1 MGDMLSTGVSGL
13 LAFQTALDTISNN
26 ISNVNTP
33 GYSEETANL
42 ATNTASPTPD
52 GWVGNGA
59 SVTSVTRAYNNFL
72 DAQTRGATSSYNQF
86 NTLSGLAG
94 SINNMLGDSSTGL
107 SATLQSFSQAVQ
119 AMANAP
125 SQSATRQT
133 VLTQAQALISQ
144 FQSYQGTFTQLGSEV
159 NTQLQSEATTITSLG
174 QSIASLN
181 QQIMTAQSNGTGQ
194 PPNQLL
200 DQRNNLIDQLS
211 ADVGVSTVTQSDG
224 SISVF
229 IGSGQTL
236 VLGSNAASLTATPD
250 QFKSG
255 QMDLALKNSSGTTD
269 ITNSLTG
276 GAVGGLLQFREQ
288 MLIPGQNALGQAAI
302 ALSTQVNQQ
311 NQAGLDQNGNIGAAL
326 LGVGAPQVL
335 PSGNNTGTSNVTAA
349 VTSLGGLTTSNYY
362 LQYAGGNWSL
372 IDTASGAATALSATT
387 TAGVTT
393 LSGGPGITLT
403 VTGTAKA
410 GDEFLV
416 EPTSQA
422 VTGLSLLTTDP
433 TKIAAAGPLVSSA
446 AAGNAGSA
454 SISAATV
461 PNTALWT
468 RGNYTISFS
477 SPNAY
482 TVTNA
487 GGATVATGTYTAG
500 TPIAFDG
507 IDVTLVGTP
516 AAGDSFAINDN
527 ANGTGDNTNALAL
540 AGIFNQNVLAGG
552 TASLNGVVN
561 AYVGTVGNQTGQ
573 AQNGATAQQS
583 VMTSAQNAQ
592 SSVSG
597 VNLDQEAANM
607 VQYQQAYQ
615 AAAQVIQASDT
626 LFQSLISAINAT
638 G

>member
-403 VTGTAKA
+403 VTGTPKA

>member
-144 FQSYQGTFTQLGSEV
+144 CQSYQGTFTQLGSEV
-159 NTQLQSEATTITSLG
+159 NTQLQSEASTITSLG

-335 PSGNNTGTSNVTAA
+335 PSGNNTGTSSVTAA
-349 VTSLGGLTTSNYY
+349 VTTLSGLTTSNYY

-403 VTGTAKA
+403 VTGTPKA

-477 SPNAY
+477 GPNAY